1 MGQVICLASRSLG
14 PAGIRSRIVPCVLR
28 HRCSRFAKRTQP
40 SARSRR
46 SSSANSSRS
55 KATAKPMS
63 PVCLDSAGKC
73 IWYANGPDDYKLRSK
88 GRTTVLQDSEVGNL
102 VVGKF
107 GHRLGEEFAFEFFR
121 RLVRS
126 RIGRIHQLGVD
137 QPRMRERERLD
148 FSPKRDNTEGT
159 QKNEWPCLVRNDPQ
173 LTTKL
178 VRERVDEDWQFQPS
192 IKLLESLSSWPAS
205 YRPPN

>member
-1 MGQVICLASRSLG
+1 MST
-14 PAGIRSRIVPCVLR
+14 RSRVVIAGGNGEIDVSDMPGLR
-28 HRCSRFAKRTQP
+28 WKMYLV
-40 SARSRR
+40 RS
-46 SSSANSSRS
+46 
-55 KATAKPMS
+55 
-63 PVCLDSAGKC
+63 
-73 IWYANGPDDYKLRSK
+73 GPDDYKLRSE
-88 GRTTVLQDSEVGNL
+88 GRTTVLQDSEVSDL

-107 GHRLGEEFAFEFFR
+107 GHRSGEELAFEFFR
-121 RLVRS
+121 RFVRS
-126 RIGRIHQLGVD
+126 WIGRIHQLGID

-148 FSPKRDNTEGT
+148 FSPKRDGTEGT

-192 IKLLESLSSWPAS
+192 IKLLESLSSRPAS

>member
-1 MGQVICLASRSLG
+1 MGHVICLASRSLG
-14 PAGIRSRIVPCVLR
+14 PAGIRSRIVPGALR

-46 SSSANSSRS
+46 SSSANPSRS
-55 KATAKPMS
+55 KATAKSMS
-63 PVCLDSAGKC
+63 PVCRDSAGKM
-73 IWYANGPDDYKLRSK
+73 YLVRNGPDDYKFCSECP
-88 GRTTVLQDSEVGNL
+88 TMFLQDSEVSNL

-107 GHRLGEEFAFEFFR
+107 GHCSGEELAFEFFR

-126 RIGRIHQLGVD
+126 WIGRIHQLGID

-148 FSPKRDNTEGT
+148 FSPKRDGTEGT
-159 QKNEWPCLVRNDPQ
+159 QKNEWPGLVRNDPQ

-192 IKLLESLSSWPAS
+192 IKLLESLSSRPSS